1 MNPRT
6 SKNRRDFIKVSALA
20 GGGMVLSMALASCA
34 DEVEETLLPT
44 PLSESTATPN
54 PDAILEPGLFVKI
67 EGTGLVT
74 VTIHKPDIGQGVRTA
89 FAMILADE
97 LGADWGSIRVEQA
110 DADGRYGDQQ
120 TGGSGGVSDS
130 YALLRQAGATARMV
144 LIAAGSQ
151 KLGVPAAECFA
162 KDGSIIHAGSGEQ
175 LSFADVV
182 DLAAT
187 LPLPGTDELQF
198 KRPEA
203 FSLVGT
209 SPPLLEHQEMVTGRM
224 AYASDLHVPEMLYA
238 VLARSPVPH
247 GELVSFDASE
257 AELVEGVIAVLPA
270 AGGVAVVGESSWAVM
285 QGRKALD
292 IVWDDGFFSGLN
304 TEDVREEMAGRVVPE
319 GWQPGQDAPGE
330 LSAVYEFPF
339 FAHATQEPLCC
350 VVHVQQDHCEVWAP
364 TQIPADAA
372 AIVATI
378 TGLAR
383 ENIDLHIPMIG
394 GGLGRRLYQD
404 FVLEAVTVA
413 KEFDVPVKLIW
424 TREDD
429 VQHDVYHPYSVHYVS
444 AGLERL
450 RFPRIRTA
458 RYERIPTGAWRAVTN
473 IPEAFVRECFLDEMA
488 VALDLDP
495 LDIRRELHR
504 QNMLPLI
511 EKVAQETNWGSPLP
525 AGRGRGIA
533 CHSTWDVTP
542 VAQVAEVSVSP
553 AGEVKVESVVCAI
566 DPGLAVHPEMVKAQM
581 EGGIVFGLSAVLGKA
596 ISFENGRVKQ
606 SNFHDYPLLRMDQ
619 MPEVEVHIVE
629 SGGLPT
635 GVGEMGVPPIVP
647 AVMNAIFDATGL
659 RIRQIPVKPGD
670 FM

>member
-1 MNPRT
+1 
-6 SKNRRDFIKVSALA
+6 
-20 GGGMVLSMALASCA
+20 
-34 DEVEETLLPT
+34 
-44 PLSESTATPN
+44 
-54 PDAILEPGLFVKI
+54 
-67 EGTGLVT
+67 
-74 VTIHKPDIGQGVRTA
+74 
-89 FAMILADE
+89 
-97 LGADWGSIRVEQA
+97 
-110 DADGRYGDQQ
+110 
-120 TGGSGGVSDS
+120 
-130 YALLRQAGATARMV
+130 MV

-224 AYASDLHVPEMLYA
+224 AYGSDLHVPEMLYA